1 MALWLVHLS
10 VILFVITSYKTG
22 QIMPGSEE
30 IDTNEHPF
38 KTSYR
43 VFFNDI
49 KYTILVVINDKCQN
63 RCIENVDG

>member
-1 MALWLVHLS
+1 M
-10 VILFVITSYKTG
+10 SYKTG

-30 IDTNEHPF
+30 IDTNEHSF

>member
-1 MALWLVHLS
+1 M
-10 VILFVITSYKTG
+10 SYKTG